1 MSAARFPR
9 VRLCARP
16 ADPATLL
23 IRGARLL
30 DPRAGL
36 DGAHDLLIRDGVI
49 AELGAPGALDTPQ
62 GGELVEGEGQVVLP
76 GFVDPHVHLRTP
88 GREDEED
95 LESGSRAAA
104 AGGFCRILAMP
115 NTEPVVDSASVL
127 RSLQERASMEA
138 VVPVGFLAAI
148 TKGQRGAEL
157 TEMMELAREGAAGFS
172 DDGFP
177 VVDARRLRQALQ
189 YQRLAGGVLALHEE
203 DPALSGH
210 GAMHEG
216 AISTVLGL
224 DGIPSISESTMVER
238 DSEIA
243 RYEDGTI
250 HILHVSA
257 AESVAAVERARA
269 AGVRI
274 TAEVTPH
281 HLVLTDEAVT
291 SLDSRF
297 KMNPPLRSAA
307 DREALIAGL
316 RSGAID
322 CVATDH
328 APHSREE
335 KEAPFEEAPMGVTG
349 LETAFAVLYTDLVQ
363 PGVLTLGL
371 LVERLT
377 AGGGPYGL
385 GPPALEQGAPA
396 NLCLIDLDARW
407 TVGEAGYESR
417 SENSCFAGRV
427 LQGRVLMTLA
437 GGAVAY
443 RERGFSIRLAADPG
457 VRAGESA

>member
-1 MSAARFPR
+1 MSAPRFPR
-9 VRLCARP
+9 LRLSSRP
-16 ADPATLL
+16 ADPATVL

-30 DPRAGL
+30 DPRLGL
-36 DGAHDLLIRDGVI
+36 DGSHDLLVRDGAI
-49 AELGAPGALDTPQ
+49 AEVAPPGSIDRPEGAEVVD
-62 GGELVEGEGQVVLP
+62 GEGQVVLP

-115 NTEPVVDSASVL
+115 NTDPVVDAAPVL
-127 RSLQERASMEA
+127 RSLQERAASEA

-148 TKGQRGAEL
+148 TKGLAGSEL
-157 TEMMELAREGAAGFS
+157 TEMVELAQEGAAGFS
-172 DDGFP
+172 DDGYP
-177 VVDARRLRQALQ
+177 VVDAHRLRQALQ

-203 DPALSGH
+203 DPALSGT

-216 AISTVLGL
+216 AISMVLGI
-224 DGIPSISESTMVER
+224 DGIPSISESTMIER
-238 DSEIA
+238 DAQIA
-243 RYEDGTI
+243 RYEAGSI
-250 HILHVSA
+250 HILHLSA
-257 AESVAAVERARA
+257 AESVDAVARAKA

-291 SLDSRF
+291 SLDPRF
-297 KMNPPLRSAA
+297 KMNPPLRSSS
-307 DREALIAGL
+307 DREALIEGL

-349 LETAFAVLYTDLVQ
+349 LETAFAVLYTDLVL
-363 PGVLTLGL
+363 PGILPLEL
-371 LVERLT
+371 LVERMT
-377 AGGGPYGL
+377 AGGWPYGL
-385 GPPALEQGAPA
+385 RPPTLEKGAPA
-396 NLCLIDLDARW
+396 DLTLIDLDAAW
-407 TVGEAGYESR
+407 TVGESGYESR
-417 SENSCFAGRV
+417 SDNSCFAGRE

-437 GGAVAY
+437 AGSVAY
-443 RERGFSIRLAADPG
+443 RERGFAIRLADDPG
-457 VRAGESA
+457 VHARERA

>member
-1 MSAARFPR
+1 MSAQRFPR
-9 VRLCARP
+9 LRLCARSGE
-16 ADPATLL
+16 PATLL
-23 IRGARLL
+23 IRSARLL
-30 DPRAGL
+30 DPRSGM

-49 AELGAPGALDTPQ
+49 AEIGPPGSLDTPE
-62 GGELVEGEGQVVLP
+62 GAEVVEGEGQVVLP

-115 NTEPVVDSASVL
+115 NTDPVVDAASVL
-127 RSLQERASMEA
+127 RALQERASSEA
-138 VVPVGFLAAI
+138 VIPVGFLAAI
-148 TKGQRGAEL
+148 TKGLRGKEL
-157 TEMMELAREGAAGFS
+157 TEMVELAREGAAGFS
-172 DDGFP
+172 DDGYP
-177 VVDARRLRQALQ
+177 VVDAQRMRQALQ

-203 DPALSGH
+203 DPALSGN

-216 AISTVLGL
+216 AISMVLGL
-224 DGIPSISESTMVER
+224 DGIPSISESTMIER
-238 DSEIA
+238 DAGIA
-243 RYEDGTI
+243 RYEDGAI
-250 HILHVSA
+250 HVLHVSA
-257 AESVAAVERARA
+257 AESVPAIERARA
-269 AGVRI
+269 EGVRI

-297 KMNPPLRSAA
+297 KMNPPLRAAA

-349 LETAFAVLYTDLVQ
+349 LETAFAVLYSDLVL
-363 PGVLTLGL
+363 PGVVALDL
-371 LVERLT
+371 LVERMT

-385 GPPALEQGAPA
+385 RPPTLEKGAPA
-396 NLCLIDLDARW
+396 DLCLVDLDARW

-417 SENSCFAGRV
+417 SDNSCFAGRE
-427 LQGRVLMTLA
+427 LQGRVLMTVAA
-437 GGAVAY
+437 GSVAY
-443 RERGFSIRLAADPG
+443 RERGFAIRLADDPG
-457 VRAGESA
+457 VHARGSA